1 MKLKKAA
8 AILMTA
14 AMAFTMMA
22 CGGSQQQA
30 AATEAAPAAAA
41 ESAAETAPAAES
53 KETSG
58 AGEEAAAAADAG
70 TETAG
75 GSSVEGIT
83 EGRTVKVGTAGN
95 NEPYSLVASD
105 GTWTGIESELWAE
118 IEKRTGWTVELVHI
132 PDMASLF
139 GELGTGRI
147 DVAANCWA
155 ITDKRLATYLASDP
169 IYADAQVIVVKSD
182 SEADSFDD
190 LKGKRIGV
198 TAGQAAQNTIE
209 EMAPDY
215 EWEVV
220 TYEDTNAGLQDC
232 SLGRVDCY
240 AHTVTTI
247 RKAEMNQGLSFKIL
261 DPQLFGN
268 NVGWFFQANEN
279 GEALRD
285 EMNIILADLQ
295 ADGTV
300 SKIVSKWFN
309 EDATKLI
316 SDDFLKADR

>member
-1 MKLKKAA
+1 MKLKKIAA
-8 AILMTA
+8 LVMTA
-14 AMAFTMMA
+14 AMAVSMMA
-22 CGGSQQQA
+22 CGGSQSTATTESKAESA
-30 AATEAAPAAAA
+30 AESVAEESKAESAA
-41 ESAAETAPAAES
+41 ESAAESVAEESAAEA
-53 KETSG
+53 T
-58 AGEEAAAAADAG
+58 EEAAAI
-70 TETAG
+70 
-75 GSSVEGIT
+75 EGIT
-83 EGRTVKVGTAGN
+83 PGRTVKVGTAGN

-105 GTWTGIESELWAE
+105 GTWTGIESELWDE
-118 IEKRTGWTVELVHI
+118 IVKRTGWTMELVHI
-132 PDMASLF
+132 PDMAALF

-155 ITDKRLATYLASDP
+155 ITEARLETYLASDP
-169 IYADAQVIVVKSD
+169 IYADAQVIVVKAD
-182 SEADSFDD
+182 SEANSFDD

-215 EWEVV
+215 DWEVV

-247 RKAEMNQGLSFKIL
+247 RKAEMSQGLSFKIL
-261 DPQLFGN
+261 EPQLFGN
-268 NVGWFFQANEN
+268 NVGWFFQDNDE
-279 GEALRD
+279 GKALRD
-285 EMNIILADLQ
+285 EMNIVLAEMQ

-316 SDDFLKADR
+316 SDDFLKANK

>member
-1 MKLKKAA
+1 MKLKKIAA
-8 AILMTA
+8 LMMTA
-14 AMAFTMMA
+14 AMVMGLAA
-22 CGGSQQQA
+22 CGGASTTESTA
-30 AATEAAPAAAA
+30 AATEEAA
-41 ESAAETAPAAES
+41 ESVAEEAAES
-53 KETSG
+53 EAEEAEAEESTAAEST
-58 AGEEAAAAADAG
+58 AQEAAAI
-70 TETAG
+70 
-75 GSSVEGIT
+75 EGIT
-83 EGRTVKVGTAGN
+83 AGRTVKVGTAGN
-95 NEPYSLVASD
+95 NEPYSLVSSD

-118 IEKRTGWTVELVHI
+118 IQKRTGWTVELVHI

-155 ITDKRLATYLASDP
+155 ITEKRLETYIASDP

-182 SEADSFDD
+182 SEANSFDD
-190 LKGKRIGV
+190 LKGKKIGV

-215 EWEVV
+215 DWEVI

-247 RKAEMNQGLSFKIL
+247 RKAEKNQGLSFKIL

-268 NVGWFFQANEN
+268 NVGWFFQATED

-285 EMNIILADLQ
+285 EMNIILAELQ

-300 SKIVSKWFN
+300 SSIVSKWFN

-316 SDDFLKADR
+316 SDDFLKANR